1 MNKSSNGVL
10 ILVLGIISWV
20 GPSLLCAIPAWILGN
35 QSLAMLKRGE
45 GDPND
50 LGMVQAGRIL
60 GMVHC
65 ILFLVVGC
73 VWLMIVLGV
82 LGLIGFSAATGAH

>member
-73 VWLMIVLGV
+73 VFVLGV
-82 LGLIGFSAATGAH
+82 LGLVGLSAATGAH